1 MVERKTPFRG
11 KREYVTFGD
20 GFPGFGETDELK
32 ASRWNADLFE
42 EAPVSEPEN
51 APVAYTGDE
60 DFSTR
65 GRYSG
70 VGVIVDEGADFD
82 PEPALCG
89 SSVATKTVGGL
100 ALASRE
106 NSAAA
111 SVASQVSALCERPAS
126 APIRSPKP
134 AATTDEPSSTVPC
147 GNFKPAEIACDSG
160 SSAPEPDSCP
170 KSTASARNPE
180 PSTSGDAK
188 FDLSLFRELYRSRDG
203 RLVFFEHRA
212 TGHLAAVDASKLA

>member
-11 KREYVTFGD
+11 KREYVTFGE

-60 DFSTR
+60 DFPTH

-82 PEPALCG
+82 PEPALCDG
-89 SSVATKTVGGL
+89 AKAAPVCEGPAQVAPAKGAGP
-100 ALASRE
+100 AACASNLE
-106 NSAAA
+106 TAVPASNSGRAA
-111 SVASQVSALCERPAS
+111 SANN
-126 APIRSPKP
+126 PKP
-134 AATTDEPSSTVPC
+134 AASVET
-147 GNFKPAEIACDSG
+147 KL
-160 SSAPEPDSCP
+160 
-170 KSTASARNPE
+170 
-180 PSTSGDAK
+180 
-188 FDLSLFRELYRSRDG
+188 DLSLFRELYRSRDG
-203 RLVFFEHRA
+203 RLVFFEHCA
-212 TGHLAAVDASKLA
+212 TGHLAAVDASKLV

>member
-70 VGVIVDEGADFD
+70 VGIIVDETGEFD
-82 PEPALCG
+82 PEPVRRENPK
-89 SSVATKTVGGL
+89 SVAT
-100 ALASRE
+100 ASSSK
-106 NSAAA
+106 SAA
-111 SVASQVSALCERPAS
+111 PAH
-126 APIRSPKP
+126 
-134 AATTDEPSSTVPC
+134 
-147 GNFKPAEIACDSG
+147 
-160 SSAPEPDSCP
+160 
-170 KSTASARNPE
+170 NPE
-180 PSTSGDAK
+180 PAQSVEAK
-188 FDLSLFRELYRSRDG
+188 LDLSLFRELYRSRDG
-203 RLVFFEHRA
+203 RLVFFEHCA
-212 TGHLAAVDASKLA
+212 TGHLAAVDASKLV

>member
-11 KREYVTFGD
+11 KREYVTFGE
-20 GFPGFGETDELK
+20 GFPGFGETDEHK

-82 PEPALCG
+82 PEPASRGG
-89 SSVATKTVGGL
+89 SIAAESVGDL
-100 ALASRE
+100 ALALRE
-106 NSAAA
+106 NFAAA
-111 SVASQVSALCERPAS
+111 SVASQVSALCERPVS
-126 APIRSPKP
+126 APIGSPKP
-134 AATTDEPSSTVPC
+134 AA
-147 GNFKPAEIACDSG
+147 IACDPE
-160 SSAPEPDSCP
+160 SSAPDSDGCP
-170 KSTASARNPE
+170 KTAAPTKNPD
-180 PSTSGDAK
+180 PSTSDDAK
-188 FDLSLFRELYRSRDG
+188 FDLSMFRELYRSRDG

-212 TGHLAAVDASKLA
+212 TGHLAAVDASKLV

>member
-11 KREYVTFGD
+11 KREYVTFGE
-20 GFPGFGETDELK
+20 GFPGFGESDEHK

-70 VGVIVDEGADFD
+70 VGIIVDEMGEFD
-82 PEPALCG
+82 PEPVRCG
-89 SSVATKTVGGL
+89 SAGPLPGKNAESVRRDSMESVLVKSPEPARRENPKSVAT
-100 ALASRE
+100 ASSPK
-106 NSAAA
+106 SAA
-111 SVASQVSALCERPAS
+111 PAH
-126 APIRSPKP
+126 
-134 AATTDEPSSTVPC
+134 
-147 GNFKPAEIACDSG
+147 
-160 SSAPEPDSCP
+160 
-170 KSTASARNPE
+170 NPE
-180 PSTSGDAK
+180 SAQSVEAK

-203 RLVFFEHRA
+203 RLVFFEHCV
-212 TGHLAAVDASKLA
+212 TGHLAAVDASKLV

>member
-70 VGVIVDEGADFD
+70 VGVIVDEMGEFD
-82 PEPALCG
+82 PEP
-89 SSVATKTVGGL
+89 VR
-100 ALASRE
+100 RE
-106 NSAAA
+106 NPK
-111 SVASQVSALCERPAS
+111 SV
-126 APIRSPKP
+126 
-134 AATTDEPSSTVPC
+134 
-147 GNFKPAEIACDSG
+147 
-160 SSAPEPDSCP
+160 
-170 KSTASARNPE
+170 STASSSKSAAPAHNPE
-180 PSTSGDAK
+180 SAQSVEAK
-188 FDLSLFRELYRSRDG
+188 LDLSLFRELYRSRDG
-203 RLVFFEHRA
+203 RLVFFEHCA
-212 TGHLAAVDASKLA
+212 TGHLAAVDASKLV